1 MSRMLSKGA
10 ARPNADERRELGD
23 FTATRRLLIL
33 SAIAICLGAIGAVLA
48 LVLLRLIAFFTNI
61 FFYGRI
67 SFKAASPADS
77 NLGVAII
84 IIPVIGA
91 LIIGLMARFG
101 SERIRGHGIPEAIE
115 AILLGGKQDR
125 TASRGVETGLVGD
138 LDWIWRSVRR

>member
-1 MSRMLSKGA
+1 MSRMLSEGA

-67 SFKAASPADS
+67 SFQAASPADS

-91 LIIGLMARFG
+91 LIISVLNNGLRIMSIPQEWQNVILGLVILAAVYADMARKKSG
-101 SERIRGHGIPEAIE
+101 
-115 AILLGGKQDR
+115 
-125 TASRGVETGLVGD
+125 
-138 LDWIWRSVRR
+138 